1 MRILLTKTK
10 LEIKKH
16 YKMKKNILLILFFLQ
31 SICAL
36 NAQADFI
43 WGKQFGTDKDEK
55 TRNLIV
61 DSSGNIYIVGKTKG
75 IIGTENFGKNDG
87 FITKIDSAANIL
99 WSKQIGSV
107 GDDELSHVAV
117 DETGN
122 IYATGFI
129 DDTKN
134 NQDIL
139 VIKLDGDGNIVW
151 QKQFGTDSTDVGGNI
166 IVDTNGGI
174 YITGTTRGMMGITA
188 KGQDDCFILHLDNNG
203 NQLNVLQFGTSGNDS
218 GQGITIGQNSN
229 IYICG
234 ATDGNIASENSG
246 KLDIFWG
253 IFSKEFKQ
261 LDMRQFGTKEGD
273 YAAEIK
279 TDSKNNI
286 YIVGG
291 TEGNTVTQQKGNSDA
306 FLQKWNEKGEIA
318 WSKQFGT
325 GNWDGIHSIAIIEG
339 KGIIVSGCYDYPL
352 CKSFVKMYDEQ
363 GTLLWNRNMIG
374 QGKGGGSCG
383 KDICVDRKG
392 YIYHAGYT
400 GANLFSELRGEH
412 DLFLVKLKADIN

>member
-1 MRILLTKTK
+1 
-10 LEIKKH
+10 
-16 YKMKKNILLILFFLQ
+16 MKKNLLLILFFIQ

-36 NAQADFI
+36 NAQVDFI

-87 FITKIDSAANIL
+87 FITKIDSAANII

-129 DDTKN
+129 ADTKKN
-134 NQDIL
+134 LDIL
-139 VIKLDGDGNIVW
+139 VIKLDADGNIVW
-151 QKQFGTDSTDVGGNI
+151 QKQFGTDSTDIGGNI
-166 IVDTNGGI
+166 IVDTNGEI
-174 YITGTTRGMMGITA
+174 YITGTTSGVMGSES
-188 KGQDDCFILHLDNNG
+188 KGQDDCIILHLDNNG
-203 NQLNVLQFGTSGNDS
+203 NQLNVLQFGTSGNEE
-218 GQGITIGQNSN
+218 GHGITIGQNSN
-229 IYICG
+229 VYVCG
-234 ATDGNIASENSG
+234 ATDGNMASENSG
-246 KLDIFWG
+246 KFDLFWG
-253 IFSKEFKQ
+253 MFSKDLKQ
-261 LDMRQFGTKEGD
+261 LDIRQFGTKEGD

-279 TDSKNNI
+279 TDCENNI
-286 YIVGG
+286 YIAGG
-291 TEGNTVTQQKGNSDA
+291 TEGNTVTQHKGNSDA

-325 GNWDGIHSIAIIEG
+325 SNWDGIHSIAIIEG

-352 CKSFVKMYDEQ
+352 CKSFVKMYDEH
-363 GTLLWNRNMIG
+363 GSLLWNRNMIG

-383 KDICVDRKG
+383 KDVCVDCKSN
-392 YIYHAGYT
+392 IYHAGYT
-400 GANLFSELRGEH
+400 GANLFSELKGEH

>member
-1 MRILLTKTK
+1 
-10 LEIKKH
+10 
-16 YKMKKNILLILFFLQ
+16 MKKNILLIIFFLQ

-36 NAQADFI
+36 NAQVDFI
-43 WGKQFGTDKDEK
+43 WGKQFGTDKDDK
-55 TRNLIV
+55 TRNLVV
-61 DSSGNIYIVGKTKG
+61 DSSSNVYVVGKTKG
-75 IIGTENFGKNDG
+75 VIGKENFGKNDG
-87 FITKIDSAANIL
+87 FIVKIDSAANTI
-99 WSKQIGSV
+99 WSIQIGSIE
-107 GDDELSHVAV
+107 DDEFTYVTV
-117 DETGN
+117 DKSGN
-122 IYATGFI
+122 IYATGFMGVAEKNKL
-129 DDTKN
+129 TK

-139 VIKLDGDGNIVW
+139 VVKLNSDGEIIW
-151 QKQFGTDSTDVGGNI
+151 QKQYGTDSTETAGNI
-166 IVDTNGGI
+166 VVDTNGDI
-174 YITGTTRGMMGITA
+174 YITGTTRGVMGSES
-188 KGQDDCFILHLDNNG
+188 KGQDDCFILHLDNDG

-218 GQGITIGQNSN
+218 GHGITIGQNSN

-234 ATDGNIASENSG
+234 ATDGNMASKNSG
-246 KLDIFWG
+246 KLDLFWG
-253 IFSKEFKQ
+253 IFNKELEQ
-261 LDMRQFGTKEGD
+261 LEIQQFGTKEGD

-286 YIVGG
+286 YIAGG

-318 WSKQFGT
+318 WTKQFGT

-363 GTLLWNRNMIG
+363 GTLLWDRNMIG
-374 QGKGGGSCG
+374 QGNGGGSCG
-383 KDICVDRKG
+383 KDLCVDRKG

-400 GANLFSELRGEH
+400 GASLFSELKGEH